1 MEKNKKLAYIS
12 IFTGLA
18 VSLGYLLSPVP
29 NVELITTAIFLGGY
43 LTDIFSGGVI
53 GALSFFIYGYFNP
66 LGSSPLPL
74 LISQIIGGIII
85 GITGALCKRFDKIS
99 SFFLAII
106 GFLVTSIYDII
117 TSAAGFIF
125 FPTKKTFIAYILA
138 GLSFSLIHIISNT
151 LIFGSIVFLTIKR
164 LKRRFL

>member
-1 MEKNKKLAYIS
+1 MEKNKRVAYIS
-12 IFTGLA
+12 IFIGLA

-53 GALSFFIYGYFNP
+53 GALSFLIYGYFNP
-66 LGSSPLPL
+66 FGSSPLPL
-74 LISQIIGGIII
+74 LISQITGGIII
-85 GITGALCKRFDKIS
+85 GITGSLCKRFNKIS
-99 SFFLAII
+99 PVFLAVV
-106 GFLVTSIYDII
+106 GFLVTSTYDII
-117 TSAAGFIF
+117 TSASGFIF
-125 FPTKKTFIAYILA
+125 FPSKKTFLAYIIA